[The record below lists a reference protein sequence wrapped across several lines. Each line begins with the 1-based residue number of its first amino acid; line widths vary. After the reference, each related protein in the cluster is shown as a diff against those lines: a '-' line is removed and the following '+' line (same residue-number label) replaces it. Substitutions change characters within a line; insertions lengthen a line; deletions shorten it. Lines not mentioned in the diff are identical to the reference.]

1 MLQNILSFVYFF
13 SLSINF
19 RLSISFRLSLSL
31 SLSLSI
37 SSLSSLLKKFAHDHS
52 LVLIADLVAS
62 FSSPCHQHPQP
73 SPPTSTTLIADLQI
87 SLNRVVGVRFGMGSD
102 VGFGLALYGL
112 WFEVLGQLGWGFRPI
127 VG

>member
-1 MLQNILSFVYFF
+1 MHVAKYFIICLFLLSLYQFQTLY
-13 SLSINF
+13 L
-19 RLSISFRLSLSL
+19 ISSLSL

-37 SSLSSLLKKFAHDHS
+37 SSFSSLLKKVAHDHS

-62 FSSPCHQHPQP
+62 FSSPCHRHPQP